1 MTLGR
6 DQTMQALTVT
16 SPDGSLRVD
25 FLLAAEEGT
34 RGIPVYQAAYKGE
47 PLLQASR
54 LGLKLEGQADLL
66 DGFIILSHCYES
78 KDEEWRPVYGERDQV
93 RDHYKELSVTL
104 KEQTVNEREL
114 RIVFRAYNEGMAFRY
129 ELPGQPGLEDKL
141 TIVGE
146 RSQFYF
152 PEGCLAYE
160 HHGAEGEYHLV
171 PVGELKENCERPL
184 TVVYASGIYAALTEA
199 AMTDYARMLLK
210 AEDGIVVSQ
219 LSGLVTQYVGYDN
232 MDTSL
237 SGELADGIVR
247 TGLPF
252 TSPWRVVIVGD
263 TPGGLLER
271 NDIILNLSDPC
282 EIEQTDWIVPGKLLR
297 EMTLTPEGAI
307 ACVDFAAEMNFKF
320 MMFDWGWY
328 GDPFD
333 DRSLCTNQ
341 VNDVWYFKMEEG
353 VIYPQ
358 LDMRGIVE
366 YAASKGIGVI
376 LYLDRRAVEQQL
388 EQFLPV
394 YKEWGIK
401 GIKIGFVNCGPQA
414 WTSWLHD
421 VIRKC
426 AEYEILVNV
435 HDAYRPTGFSRTYP
449 NLLTQE
455 GIRGNEHMPTARHNC
470 TLPFTRFVAGAGDYT
485 ICYYTERKQTTH
497 AHQLAMSVIAY
508 SPMQSVFWYDRPVHY
523 EGEPEIEFFKHLPT
537 VWNDSRVLQGSIG
550 EFAVIARRSGKD
562 WFIGCITNEQARE
575 RCVKLDFLEEDT
587 AYIAYIYS
595 DSFDKRATRTQVTIT
610 VKEVDYKTELHA
622 LMAPSGGQ
630 AIRIVPKRSLLFN
643 VSR

>member
-1 MTLGR
+1 MHTLKV
-6 DQTMQALTVT
+6 A
-16 SPDGSLRVD
+16 SPDGNVKLE
-25 FLLAAEEGT
+25 FLLAAEEGAW
-34 RGIPVYQAAYKGE
+34 GIPVYRAAYKGNT
-47 PLLQASR
+47 LLKDSR
-54 LGLKLEGQADLL
+54 LGLMLAGEPDLL
-66 DGFIILSHCYES
+66 GGFVISSYHYDS

-93 RDHYKELSVTL
+93 RNRYNELRVTL
-104 KEQTVNEREL
+104 KEQSVKEREL
-114 RIVFRAYNEGMAFRY
+114 RIIFRAYDEGIAFRY
-129 ELPGQPGLEDKL
+129 ELPEQPNLL
-141 TIVGE
+141 QQLMITGE
-146 RSQFYF
+146 HSQFYF
-152 PEGCLAYE
+152 PEDCLAYE
-160 HHGAEGEYHLV
+160 HQGAEGEYHLV

-199 AMTDYARMLLK
+199 ALTDYARMLLK

-219 LSGLVTQYVGYDN
+219 LSDLVTQYVGYDN

-237 SGELADGIVR
+237 TGEQADEIVR

-252 TSPWRVVIVGD
+252 ASPWRVVIAGD
-263 TPGGLLER
+263 TPGELLGR
-271 NDIILNLSDPC
+271 NDIILNLSAPC
-282 EIEQTDWIVPGKLLR
+282 EIEHTDWIVPGKLLR
-297 EMTLTPEGAI
+297 EMTLTPEGAV
-307 ACVDFAAEMNFKF
+307 ACVDFAAEMNFKY

-353 VIYPQ
+353 VVYPQ
-358 LDMRGIVE
+358 LNMRGIVE

-394 YKEWGIK
+394 YREWGIR

-414 WTSWLHD
+414 WTCWLHG

-508 SPMQSVFWYDRPVHY
+508 SPMQSVFWYDRPAQY
-523 EGEPEIEFFKHLPT
+523 EGEPEIEFFKHLPA

-550 EFAVIARRSGKD
+550 EFAVIARRSGGD

-575 RCVKLDFLEEDT
+575 QSVRLDFLEEGN

-595 DSFDKRATRTQVTIT
+595 DSFDKPASRTHVTIT
-610 VKEVDYKTELHA
+610 VKEVDHKTELRA
-622 LMAPSGGQ
+622 IMAPSGGQ
-630 AIRIVPKRSLLFN
+630 AIRIVPKRTLLFD